1 MTTTDIRVTDNLADG
16 IEQAFAA
23 NPAIPFDTI
32 RLRLDGSR
40 IVLLGTVASIDE
52 KTAIYE
58 TIDDF
63 ANVRDIDDRLE
74 LMAQEPPMLA
84 RAA

>member
-16 IEQAFAA
+16 LEQTFAA
-23 NPAIPFDTI
+23 NPAIPIDTI
-32 RLRLDGSR
+32 RLTFDGSCV
-40 IVLLGTVASIDE
+40 VLLGTVASIDE
-52 KTAIYE
+52 KAAIYE

-63 ANVRDIDDRLE
+63 TIVRDIDDRLQ
-74 LMAQEPPMLA
+74 LMTEESPMLA

>member
-1 MTTTDIRVTDNLADG
+1 MTTADIRVTDNLADG
-16 IEQAFAA
+16 LEQAFAA
-23 NPAIPFDTI
+23 NPVIPLDTI
-32 RLRLDGSR
+32 RLRFDGSCL
-40 IVLLGTVASIDE
+40 VLLGTVASMDE
-52 KTAIYE
+52 KAALYE

-63 ANVRDIDDRLE
+63 AIIRDIDDRLQ